1 MRTNKTFDEQVE
13 AQSLI
18 TNINLMR
25 IKIGVPASDFNYLWK
40 QSIEWLRNE
49 QETLIQHYNEA
60 VKNSSKIN

>member
-1 MRTNKTFDEQVE
+1 MKTEKTFNEQVE

-25 IKIGVPASDFNYLWK
+25 LKIGVPASDFDYLWK

-60 VKNSSKIN
+60 LKNGSKVN